1 MMTKKLNIKVFSD
14 GAVLETMLKDL
25 QTGLVTGFTTNPSL
39 MKKAGISSYIGF
51 AKEVLAKITDY
62 PVSFEVFADDLAS
75 VEKEAEK
82 IASLGDNVYVKIPVT
97 TSTGESTCPLIQK
110 LSAKGIKLNVT
121 AIFTIEQTQAVVD
134 HLTAGV
140 PAIVSVFAGRIADGV
155 PAIVSVFA
163 GRIAD
168 TGVDPMPI
176 MEEALRI
183 CRQKEGVE
191 LLWASPRET
200 YNIYQADQLG
210 VDIITCTTDLIAKL
224 PLQGKDLEDYSLE
237 TVQMFLKD
245 STSLGFKILE
255 DAKH

>member
-25 QTGLVTGFTTNPSL
+25 QTGFVTGFTTNPSL

-51 AKEVLAKITDY
+51 AKEVLAQITDY

-75 VEKEAEK
+75 MEKEAEK

-121 AIFTIEQTQAVVD
+121 AMFTIEQTQAVVD
-134 HLTAGV
+134 HLTA
-140 PAIVSVFAGRIADGV
+140 GV

>member
-1 MMTKKLNIKVFSD
+1 MTKKLNVKVFSD

-51 AKEVLAKITDY
+51 AKKVLAKITDY

-75 VEKEAEK
+75 MEKEAEK
-82 IASLGDNVYVKIPVT
+82 IAGLGDNVYVKIPVT

-134 HLTAGV
+134 HLTA
-140 PAIVSVFAGRIADGV
+140 GV

-224 PLQGKDLEDYSLE
+224 HLQGKDLEDYSLE

-255 DAKH
+255 DDNQ

>member
-1 MMTKKLNIKVFSD
+1 MTKKLNVKVFSD

-39 MKKAGISSYIGF
+39 MKKAGISSYIDF

-75 VEKEAEK
+75 MEKEAEK

-140 PAIVSVFAGRIADGV
+140 PAIVSVFAGRIAD
-155 PAIVSVFA
+155 
-163 GRIAD
+163 

-183 CRQKEGVE
+183 CRQKEEVE

-255 DAKH
+255 DDNH

>member
-1 MMTKKLNIKVFSD
+1 MMTKKLNVKVFSD

-75 VEKEAEK
+75 MEKEAEK

-97 TSTGESTCPLIQK
+97 TSTGESTCSVIQK

-134 HLTAGV
+134 HLTA
-140 PAIVSVFAGRIADGV
+140 GV

-237 TVQMFLKD
+237 AVQMFLKD

>member
-1 MMTKKLNIKVFSD
+1 MMTKKLNVKVFSD

-39 MKKAGISSYIGF
+39 MKKADISSYIGF
-51 AKEVLAKITDY
+51 AKEVLAQITDY

-75 VEKEAEK
+75 MEKEAEK
-82 IASLGDNVYVKIPVT
+82 IASLGNNVYVKIPVT

-134 HLTAGV
+134 HLTA
-140 PAIVSVFAGRIADGV
+140 GV

-237 TVQMFLKD
+237 TVQMFLKG

-255 DAKH
+255 DDNH

>member
-1 MMTKKLNIKVFSD
+1 MMTKKLNVKVFSD

-75 VEKEAEK
+75 MEKEAEK

-134 HLTAGV
+134 HLTA
-140 PAIVSVFAGRIADGV
+140 GV

-255 DAKH
+255 DDNQ

>member
-1 MMTKKLNIKVFSD
+1 MMTKKLNVKVFSD

-62 PVSFEVFADDLAS
+62 QVSFEVFADDLAS
-75 VEKEAEK
+75 MEKEAEK

-140 PAIVSVFAGRIADGV
+140 
-155 PAIVSVFA
+155 
-163 GRIAD
+163 
-168 TGVDPMPI
+168 
-176 MEEALRI
+176 
-183 CRQKEGVE
+183 
-191 LLWASPRET
+191 
-200 YNIYQADQLG
+200 
-210 VDIITCTTDLIAKL
+210 
-224 PLQGKDLEDYSLE
+224 
-237 TVQMFLKD
+237 
-245 STSLGFKILE
+245 
-255 DAKH
+255 

>member
-1 MMTKKLNIKVFSD
+1 MMTKKLNVKVFSD

-39 MKKAGISSYIGF
+39 MKKAGLSSYIGF

-75 VEKEAEK
+75 MEKEAEK

-97 TSTGESTCPLIQK
+97 TSTGESTCSVIQK

-134 HLTAGV
+134 HLTA
-140 PAIVSVFAGRIADGV
+140 GV

-237 TVQMFLKD
+237 AVQMFLKD

>member
-1 MMTKKLNIKVFSD
+1 MTKKLNVKVFSD

-75 VEKEAEK
+75 MEKEAEK
-82 IASLGDNVYVKIPVT
+82 IASLGDNVYVKISVT

-140 PAIVSVFAGRIADGV
+140 PAIVSVFAGRIAD
-155 PAIVSVFA
+155 
-163 GRIAD
+163 

-183 CRQKEGVE
+183 CRQKEEVE

-255 DAKH
+255 DDNP

>member
-1 MMTKKLNIKVFSD
+1 MTKKLNIKVFSD

-75 VEKEAEK
+75 MEKEAKK

-134 HLTAGV
+134 HLTA
-140 PAIVSVFAGRIADGV
+140 GV

-255 DAKH
+255 DANQ

>member
-1 MMTKKLNIKVFSD
+1 MTKKLNVKVFSD

-39 MKKAGISSYIGF
+39 MKKAGISSYVGF

-75 VEKEAEK
+75 MEKEAEK

-140 PAIVSVFAGRIADGV
+140 PAIVSVFAGRIAD
-155 PAIVSVFA
+155 
-163 GRIAD
+163 

-183 CRQKEGVE
+183 CRQKEEVE

-224 PLQGKDLEDYSLE
+224 PLQGKDLEDYFLE

-255 DAKH
+255 DDNH

>member
-1 MMTKKLNIKVFSD
+1 MTKKLNVKVFSD

-75 VEKEAEK
+75 MEKEAEK

-121 AIFTIEQTQAVVD
+121 AIFTVEQTQAVVD
-134 HLTAGV
+134 HL
-140 PAIVSVFAGRIADGV
+140 IAGV

-183 CRQKEGVE
+183 CRQKEEVE

-255 DAKH
+255 DDNS

>member
-1 MMTKKLNIKVFSD
+1 MTKKLNVKVFSD

-51 AKEVLAKITDY
+51 AKEVLVKITDY

-75 VEKEAEK
+75 MEKEAEK
-82 IASLGDNVYVKIPVT
+82 IAGLGDNVYVKIPVT

-140 PAIVSVFAGRIADGV
+140 PAIVSVFAGRIAD
-155 PAIVSVFA
+155 
-163 GRIAD
+163 

-183 CRQKEGVE
+183 CRKKEGVE

-255 DAKH
+255 DANQ

>member
-1 MMTKKLNIKVFSD
+1 MMTKKLNVKVFSD

-62 PVSFEVFADDLAS
+62 PVSFEVFADDLTS
-75 VEKEAEK
+75 MEKEAEK
-82 IASLGDNVYVKIPVT
+82 IAGLGDNVYVKIPVT

-134 HLTAGV
+134 HLTA
-140 PAIVSVFAGRIADGV
+140 GV

-255 DAKH
+255 DDNQ

>member
-1 MMTKKLNIKVFSD
+1 MTKKLNVKVFSD

-75 VEKEAEK
+75 MEKEAEK
-82 IASLGDNVYVKIPVT
+82 IAGLGDNVYVKIPVT

-134 HLTAGV
+134 HLTA
-140 PAIVSVFAGRIADGV
+140 RV

-255 DAKH
+255 DANH

>member
-1 MMTKKLNIKVFSD
+1 MMTKKLNVKVFSD

-75 VEKEAEK
+75 MEKEAEK

-97 TSTGESTCPLIQK
+97 TSTGESTCSLIQK

-134 HLTAGV
+134 HLTA
-140 PAIVSVFAGRIADGV
+140 GV

-255 DAKH
+255 DDNH

>member
-1 MMTKKLNIKVFSD
+1 MTKKLNVKVFSD

-51 AKEVLAKITDY
+51 AKEVLAKITDS

-75 VEKEAEK
+75 MEKEAEK

-140 PAIVSVFAGRIADGV
+140 PAIVSVFAGRIAD
-155 PAIVSVFA
+155 
-163 GRIAD
+163 

-183 CRQKEGVE
+183 CRQKEEVE

-255 DAKH
+255 DDNP

>member
-1 MMTKKLNIKVFSD
+1 MTKKLNVKVFSD

-75 VEKEAEK
+75 MEKEAEK
-82 IASLGDNVYVKIPVT
+82 IASLGDNVYVKILVT

-134 HLTAGV
+134 HLTA
-140 PAIVSVFAGRIADGV
+140 GV

-224 PLQGKDLEDYSLE
+224 PLQGKDLKDYSLE

-255 DAKH
+255 DANH

>member
-1 MMTKKLNIKVFSD
+1 MTKKLNVKVFSD

-25 QTGLVTGFTTNPSL
+25 QTGLVTGFTANPSL

-51 AKEVLAKITDY
+51 AKEVLVKITDY

-75 VEKEAEK
+75 MEKEAEK
-82 IASLGDNVYVKIPVT
+82 IAGLGDNVYVKIPVT

-134 HLTAGV
+134 HLTA
-140 PAIVSVFAGRIADGV
+140 GV

-255 DAKH
+255 DANQ

>member
-1 MMTKKLNIKVFSD
+1 MTKKLNVKVFSD

-75 VEKEAEK
+75 MEKEAEK

-121 AIFTIEQTQAVVD
+121 AIFTIEQTQTVVD
-134 HLTAGV
+134 HLTA
-140 PAIVSVFAGRIADGV
+140 RV

-255 DAKH
+255 DDNH